1 MGDSNI
7 WRFRDWGN
15 TEAPAKESEVATEV
29 GGKQEND
36 IFQESEEYPRSKE

>member
-15 TEAPAKESEVATEV
+15 IESPAKESEVATEV

-36 IFQESEEYPRSKE
+36 IF